1 MTVLATWI
9 TGQLVVDGVVT
20 GLVFGL
26 LAVGVVLVYRSTRV
40 INFAVGNMG
49 AVGAGLFALL
59 VVQYRVP
66 FWLAAVISLAAGTL
80 YGAALEVAVVRRL
93 FDAPR
98 VIVVVATIGIAQL
111 SLALLVALP
120 AIDAAGQP
128 FPRPITSALDL
139 GAVTIRGP
147 QLTILLAVPVLVAA
161 LAWALTR
168 TAFGK
173 SVKAAAENR
182 DLARLNGI
190 SPKRVSLFVWAVAG
204 GLSTISL
211 ALVAGQNGSA
221 VALAQLGPSTLS
233 RALVAAVVGGMV
245 SFGRAFGAGIA
256 IGVAEA
262 VIGFNFPDQS
272 GLVDFVLLAAVL
284 VAVFLQSRG
293 EPETQTFS
301 FVPKRR
307 PVPDALLDRWWVRHL
322 DRLGLAVLAVLA
334 VVAPLLVEQ
343 TSRHLLYT
351 TILVFA
357 LCGLSLTV
365 LTGWAGQLSLGQ
377 MAFAGIGAL
386 LAAAL
391 ERGIVWDVGL
401 GDLRLRGGIVA
412 LPLGVSI
419 LVAALVTAALAC
431 AIGVGALRVR
441 GQLLAVSTFVF
452 GLAAMQ
458 YLYRRPLLTG
468 DYTTSIPLR
477 RSDVF
482 GVDVTDQRTYYYV
495 VLAVLAVAVAV
506 VGRLRRTGV
515 GRSIIGVR
523 DNPSGAA
530 AYTVRPTAAK
540 LRAFALAGGLAG
552 LGGAL
557 LAANLQNVPTTRF
570 FTVTDSLMLVSIV
583 VIGGLGSVT
592 GPLLGALW
600 VVGLP
605 AFFPDNDLVPLL
617 SSSVGLLVLLLYFPG
632 GLVQLGHLAHDAIVG
647 VLERRLPAPEAATPR
662 PAQAGPASP
671 TPVTPAPATPAT
683 TSSATPAA
691 ATTPSATPALATTPP
706 ATPAA
711 ADDRGPDTVLS
722 ARDVSVR
729 FGGIVSVDG
738 VSVHVDAGEVV
749 GLIGTNGAG
758 KTTLMNAVCG
768 LVRST
773 GAVEV
778 LGADLTGLSPATRAR
793 HGLGRTFQAAPLF
806 AELTVRETVQLALEA
821 RRRTRFLGAALASP
835 GSVRL
840 ERARRRQADDLL
852 DLLGLGRYATT
863 YISEL
868 STGTR
873 RIVELAGLLALDA
886 RVLLLDEPTGGLAQ
900 RETEAFGPLIVHI
913 RAQLGASILVIEH
926 DMPLIMGISDRVYC
940 LETGRVIAEGR
951 PEAVRHD
958 PVVVAS
964 YLGTDERAIARS
976 GRT

>member
-1 MTVLATWI
+1 MVLATWI
-9 TGQLVVDGVVT
+9 TRQLVFDGFVT

-49 AVGAGLFALL
+49 VVGAGLFAVL
-59 VVQYRVP
+59 VVQYGVP
-66 FWLAAVISLAAGTL
+66 FWLAAVIALAAGTA
-80 YGAALEVAVVRRL
+80 YGAVLELGVIRRL

-120 AIDAAGQP
+120 DIDAPGQP
-128 FPRPITSALDL
+128 FPQALTGDVDVGSIT
-139 GAVTIRGP
+139 VRGP
-147 QLTILLAVPVLVAA
+147 QMVVVLVVPVLVAA
-161 LAWALTR
+161 LAWLLTR

-173 SVKAAAENR
+173 SVKASAENR

-190 SPKRVSLFVWAVAG
+190 NPKRVSLLVWSIAG
-204 GLSTISL
+204 ALATVSL

-221 VALAQLGPSTLS
+221 IALAQLGPSTLS

-262 VIGFNFPDQS
+262 VLGFNFPDQS
-272 GLVDFVLLAAVL
+272 GLVDFVLLGVVL
-284 VAVFLQSRG
+284 VAVFLQHRG
-293 EPETQTFS
+293 EPETRTFA

-307 PVPDALLDRWWVRHL
+307 PVPDALAGRWWVRQL
-322 DRLGLAVLAVLA
+322 DRVGLLVLLVLA
-334 VVAPLLVEQ
+334 VVVPLVVDQ
-343 TSRHLLYT
+343 SSRHLLYT

-357 LCGLSLTV
+357 LCGLSLTI

-386 LAAAL
+386 LAAAF
-391 ERGIVWDVGL
+391 ERGVVWDVGI
-401 GDLRLRGGIVA
+401 GDGRLRGGIVA
-412 LPLGVSI
+412 LPLGVSMV
-419 LVAALVTAALAC
+419 VAALVTAVLAC
-431 AIGVGALRVR
+431 AIGVGALRIR

-458 YLYRRPLLTG
+458 YLYQRPLLVG
-468 DYTTSIPLR
+468 DFTTSIPLR
-477 RSDVF
+477 RGELFGIDVS
-482 GVDVTDQRTYYYV
+482 GQRSYYFL
-495 VLAVLAVAVAV
+495 VLAVLVAAVAV

-515 GRSIIGVR
+515 GRSVIGVR
-523 DNPSGAA
+523 DNPAGAA

-540 LRAFALAGGLAG
+540 LRAFALAGGMAG

-570 FTVTDSLMLVSIV
+570 FTVTDSLMLVSVV

-592 GPLLGALW
+592 GPILGSLW

-632 GLVQLGHLAHDAIVG
+632 GLVQLGHLAHDAVIA
-647 VLERRLPAPEAATPR
+647 VLERRLPAP
-662 PAQAGPASP
+662 SP
-671 TPVTPAPATPAT
+671 TRAHVIPTSLGAT
-683 TSSATPAA
+683 TTGG
-691 ATTPSATPALATTPP
+691 TETALATRAVT
-706 ATPAA
+706 
-711 ADDRGPDTVLS
+711 
-722 ARDVSVR
+722 VR
-729 FGGIVSVDG
+729 FGGIVSVDTA
-738 VSVHVDAGEVV
+738 SIHVGAGEVV

-758 KTTLMNAVCG
+758 KTTLMNAISG
-768 LVRST
+768 FARST
-773 GAVEV
+773 GSVEL
-778 LGADLTGLSPATRAR
+778 LGADLNGLPPATRAR
-793 HGLGRTFQAAPLF
+793 RGLGRTFQAAPLF

-821 RRRTRFLGAALASP
+821 RHRTGFLGAALCLPAS
-835 GSVRL
+835 VNL
-840 ERARRRQADDLL
+840 ERARRRQADELL
-852 DLLGLGRYATT
+852 GFLGLGPYATI
-863 YISEL
+863 YVSDL

-900 RETEAFGPLIVHI
+900 RETEAFGPLILDV

-940 LETGRVIAEGR
+940 LEAGRVIADGR
-951 PEAVRHD
+951 PEDVRHD
-958 PVVVAS
+958 PAVVAS

-976 GRT
+976 GRG